1 MSFSREE
8 VDALRHLARL
18 ALTDD
23 ELALFS
29 RQLAD
34 IVDYARQ
41 VSDVDTSRVVQP
53 FVAAAQAPMRDDVV
67 QPSLD
72 RREVTS
78 AAPDA
83 DEDAGLI
90 KVPRVLG

>member
-8 VDALRHLARL
+8 VDALRRLARL

-23 ELALFS
+23 EHALFA
-29 RQLAD
+29 RQLGD

-41 VSDVDTSRVVQP
+41 VCDVDTGRVVEP
-53 FVAAAQAPMRDDVV
+53 FAAAIPAPMRDDVV

-83 DEDAGLI
+83 DEDDGLI